1 MEITMLPA
9 TTMATTKDLVT
20 EVDTAMVDTEMVDT
34 EMVDTEV
41 EHGDTTDKDEVDT
54 VVTPDAATNP
64 NTKRQQT
71 RYDTSAAKRL
81 KC

>member
-20 EVDTAMVDTEMVDT
+20 EVDTAMVDT

-71 RYDTSAAKRL
+71 RYDTSAAKKL